1 MALILPLISHPAGI
15 PVISA
20 AITFSLIEPL
30 SPQFTLTCVSTDGP
44 AMAVTWA
51 RDGTAVYYDE
61 SHMLTQTVTD
71 QFNIAYSN
79 VLTVTGREPGNYTC
93 SVANERGNASSQILT
108 VEGKNCVFGCYTP
121 VQ

>member
-1 MALILPLISHPAGI
+1 M
-15 PVISA
+15 
-20 AITFSLIEPL
+20 T
-30 SPQFTLTCVSTDGP
+30 
-44 AMAVTWA
+44 VTWT
-51 RDGTAVYYDE
+51 RDGAAVSYDD

-71 QFNIAYSN
+71 QFNITYSN

-108 VEGKNCVFGCYTP
+108 VEGKNCVFGYYTP